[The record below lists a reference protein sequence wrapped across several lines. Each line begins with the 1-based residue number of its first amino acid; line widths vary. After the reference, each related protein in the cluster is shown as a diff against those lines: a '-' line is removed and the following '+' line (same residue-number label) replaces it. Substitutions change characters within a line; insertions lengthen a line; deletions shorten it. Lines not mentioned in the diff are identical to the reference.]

1 MSFKATSWALTVKGL
16 KPATKIVL
24 IYLADRHN
32 PDYGCFPSAAK
43 LAQDCEMTER
53 SVFTHLAELERL
65 GLISKQH
72 RTKANGIKTSNEYT
86 LHIDEN
92 PDMKNLHNGYENI
105 SGSDMKNFHSNL
117 VSNNLKKNNT
127 NVLSK
132 KGTRWTAK
140 SNVEQEW
147 INWAIEQGLSEEAA
161 RLEADKFSDYWI
173 ATTGAKA
180 TKLNW
185 FATWRNWVRNAQKKT
200 TPRKVVNIFDD
211 PKYFRRAN

>member
-147 INWAIEQGLSEEAA
+147 IDWAIEQGLSEDAA

-185 FATWRNWVRNAQKKT
+185 FATWRNWIRNAQKKT
-200 TPRKVVNIFDD
+200 TSRKIVNIFDD

>member
-24 IYLADRHN
+24 IYLSDRHN
-32 PDYGCFPSAAK
+32 PDHGCFPSAAR

-132 KGTRWTAK
+132 KGSRWTE
-140 SNVEQEW
+140 NHQVEAEW
-147 INWAIEQGLSEEAA
+147 IDWAIEQGLDNQQAQ
-161 RLEADKFSDYWI
+161 LEASKFSDYWL
-173 ATTGAKA
+173 AATGAKA

-185 FATWRNWVRNAQKKT
+185 FATWRNWIRNAQKRT
-200 TPRKVVNIFDD
+200 GARKVVNIFDD
-211 PKYFRRAN
+211 PKYFQGVN